1 MVTNV
6 TTAPLAPG
14 EQIAGRY
21 TIDSVLG
28 EGGMGTVFSATQAF
42 TGRRVAVKVLHDQW
56 ASDQTSVQRFVQ
68 EARVVAQLSHPAI
81 AQVLDGGVDAQHGV
95 FVVMERLEGTTLQ
108 QWLDEHKRC
117 ELDDVRRWLVPVMN
131 ALAVAHDSDV
141 LHRDVKPDN
150 IFLARQSD
158 GTTVAKLLD
167 FGMSKLTA
175 GRDQLVKTRTGAIVG
190 TPWYMSP
197 EQTRGDT
204 AIDPRADVWSMGVVL
219 YQCLSGVMPF
229 EGNSLPSVIAGIL
242 TREPTS
248 LLELRADLPPALC
261 DVVTR
266 AMKKNRDERTASM
279 RMLADEVSRAIRVTQ
294 ESAAAV
300 AFAQTVPSSASVS
313 QAIRAA
319 FAQVQGSTPTP
330 LPAPPEVIEA
340 PVVPPST
347 IAIPAVVLKRVTA
360 EAGITQ
366 PSAPEPSATQP
377 MQPSQPTLSKNSVA
391 LDAPIAADDPPAEP
405 PMSKGNPLVILL
417 VTAAVVAVVVFA
429 ALMALKK

>member
-14 EQIAGRY
+14 DQIAGRY
-21 TIDSVLG
+21 TIESALG

-81 AQVLDGGVDAQHGV
+81 AQVLDGGVDPQHGV

-229 EGNSLPSVIAGIL
+229 QGNSLPAVIAGIL

-248 LLELRADLPPALC
+248 LLELRPELPPPLC
-261 DVVTR
+261 EVVMR
-266 AMKKNRDERTASM
+266 AMQKNRDERTASI

-294 ESAAAV
+294 ESAAV

-313 QAIRAA
+313 QAIQAA
-319 FAQVQGSTPTP
+319 FAQVQGSSPTP
-330 LPAPPEVIEA
+330 PPAPPEPIDA

-360 EAGITQ
+360 EAGLAT
-366 PSAPEPSATQP
+366 PAAPPQAATP
-377 MQPSQPTLSKNSVA
+377 APTPRNTVELE
-391 LDAPIAADDPPAEP
+391 APIAAHELSVAP
-405 PMSKGNPLVILL
+405 PMKQSNPLLILL
-417 VTAAVVAVVVFA
+417 GTIVVVAVVVFA
-429 ALMALKK
+429 ALSLLAK

>member
-21 TIDSVLG
+21 TIESVLG

-68 EARVVAQLSHPAI
+68 EARIVAQLSHPAI
-81 AQVLDGGVDAQHGV
+81 AQVLDGGVDSQHGV

-229 EGNSLPSVIAGIL
+229 QGSSLPSVIAAIL
-242 TREPTS
+242 TREPTA
-248 LLELRADLPPALC
+248 LVELRSDLPPALC
-261 DVVTR
+261 DVVMRT
-266 AMKKNRDERTASM
+266 MQKNRDERTASM

-294 ESAAAV
+294 ESVAAV

-313 QAIRAA
+313 QAIQAA

-330 LPAPPEVIEA
+330 PPTPPAAIDA
-340 PVVPPST
+340 PAVPPST

-360 EAGITQ
+360 EAGISA
-366 PSAPEPSATQP
+366 PSAAQP
-377 MQPSQPTLSKNSVA
+377 AAPPPTPMKNTVE
-391 LDAPIAADDPPAEP
+391 LEAPIAAHELSVAP
-405 PMSKGNPLVILL
+405 PMKKSNPLWILL
-417 VTAAVVAVVVFA
+417 GTIVVVATVVFA

>member
-21 TIDSVLG
+21 TIESVLG

-68 EARVVAQLSHPAI
+68 EARIVAQLSHPAI
-81 AQVLDGGVDAQHGV
+81 AQVLDGGVDPQHGV

-229 EGNSLPSVIAGIL
+229 QGNSLPSVIAGIL

-248 LLELRADLPPALC
+248 LVELRSDLPPALC
-261 DVVTR
+261 DVVMRT
-266 AMKKNRDERTASM
+266 MQKNRDERTPSM

-294 ESAAAV
+294 EAVASV
-300 AFAQTVPSSASVS
+300 AFAQTVPSNASVS
-313 QAIRAA
+313 QAIQAA
-319 FAQVQGSTPTP
+319 FAQVQGATPTP
-330 LPAPPEVIEA
+330 PPAPPAAIEA

-360 EAGITQ
+360 EAGITK
-366 PSAPEPSATQP
+366 PSAPPPAAPPAAPRSTVE
-377 MQPSQPTLSKNSVA
+377 LE
-391 LDAPIAADDPPAEP
+391 APIAAHEPSVAP
-405 PMSKGNPLVILL
+405 PMNQSSPLLILL
-417 VTAAVVAVVVFA
+417 GTIVVVAAVVFA
-429 ALMALKK
+429 ALMVLTK